1 MTTIHTVLVCDDRQE
16 IRAVVRDVLAEVPTV
31 QLIGETI
38 DAASCL
44 ESVRLLRPDVLLLD
58 YRIPQGGP
66 HVAKSARALNPGMHI
81 IVFSGWND
89 LGLQRDMLDAG
100 ADQYL
105 VKTGRLQPLLDSL
118 DLAAADLT
126 RKRAGN

>member
-1 MTTIHTVLVCDDRQE
+1 MTTIRTVLVCDDRQE
-16 IRAVVRDVLAEVPTV
+16 IREVVRDVLAEVPTV
-31 QLIGETI
+31 ELIGETV

-44 ESVRLLRPDVLLLD
+44 ESVRQLRPDVLLLD

-66 HVAKSARALNPGMHI
+66 HVAKAAKAANPGMHI

-89 LGLQRDMLDAG
+89 LRLQRAMLEAG

-118 DLAAADLT
+118 D
-126 RKRAGN
+126 RASAVLERQRAVN

>member
-16 IRAVVRDVLAEVPTV
+16 IRAVVRDVLADVPTV
-31 QLIGETI
+31 ELVGETT

-44 ESVRLLRPDVLLLD
+44 ESVRLLQPDVLLLD

-66 HVAKSARALNPGMHI
+66 HVAKSARALHPGMHI

-89 LGLQRDMLDAG
+89 ARMRRDMLAAG

-118 DLAAADLT
+118 DRAADELE
-126 RKRAGN
+126 RQRAGS